1 MKNSLWLVILVVAA
15 FLGFIVG
22 YSVPPLVE
30 VGMIGGK
37 AEEVGL
43 KAEMT
48 EEMKDYYS
56 DLLQEK

>member
-1 MKNSLWLVILVVAA
+1 MKNSLWLVIVVVAA

-37 AEEVGL
+37 AEKVGL
-43 KAEMT
+43 KADMT
-48 EEMKDYYS
+48 KERKDYYS
-56 DLLQEK
+56 DLHQEK

>member
-1 MKNSLWLVILVVAA
+1 M
-15 FLGFIVG
+15 GFIVG

>member
-1 MKNSLWLVILVVAA
+1 MKNSLWLVIFVVAA

-43 KAEMT
+43 KSEMT
-48 EEMKDYYS
+48 KEMKDYYG
-56 DLLQEK
+56 DLYQEK

>member
-1 MKNSLWLVILVVAA
+1 MKNSLWLVIFVVAA

-37 AEEVGL
+37 AEKVGL
-43 KAEMT
+43 KAELT